1 MKRRALIS
9 VTDKSGIIEL
19 ARALTQANVEI
30 IATRGTV
37 KELRSAGIDAI
48 DIESVTGVG
57 ELAGGKVKTLH
68 PSIFAAILFDRDSST
83 EIDEIENAGIA
94 AIDFVVVNLYRFDEK
109 RVESEI
115 DIGGVAL
122 LRAGAKNHK
131 HVTVLTQP
139 SQYDEVIES
148 LPLGLSE
155 ERRRELAGMAFA
167 TTMRY
172 EMEISRHFAVPL
184 RYGEN
189 PHQRGSLIKSNQGVA
204 GAKRLDAAK
213 GKELS
218 YNNFL
223 DADAAWS
230 AVSDHPTHAAAI
242 IKHGNPCGI
251 AIAAEPRTAF
261 RKALEC
267 DPVSSYGG
275 VVGFNSTVDGRIAQ
289 DLSEIFL
296 EVIIAPEFTE
306 EAIDIL
312 NKKKDLR
319 ILQVDNP
326 TQLGASTGHLI
337 SGGLLLQERDVI
349 LQDPMEWDLVSG
361 VAADT
366 RVLDDLKFAWRS
378 TRAVKSNA
386 IIIARDGA
394 TVGIGMGQV
403 SRVDSAKLA
412 VSRAGIRS
420 EGAVAASDG
429 FFPFSDGAMELARA
443 GVTAIV
449 QPGGSR
455 RDDEVIDAMASMGIT
470 MYFSGRRHFSH

>member
-9 VTDKSGIIEL
+9 VTDKSGIVEL

-37 KELRSAGIDAI
+37 KELRSAGVEAI
-48 DIESVTGVG
+48 DIEALTGVG

-68 PSIFAAILFDRDSST
+68 PSIFAGILFDRDSST
-83 EIDEIENAGIA
+83 ELDEMQSAGIA
-94 AIDFVVVNLYRFDEK
+94 AIDFLVVNLYRFDEK
-109 RVESEI
+109 RAESEI

-122 LRAGAKNHK
+122 LRAGAKNHQ
-131 HVTVLTQP
+131 HVTVLSHP

-148 LPLGLSE
+148 LPLGLSA

-167 TTMRY
+167 TTMRN
-172 EMEISRHFAVPL
+172 EMEISRHFALPL

-189 PHQRGSLIKSNQGVA
+189 PHQEGSLIKSGQGVA
-204 GAKRLDAAK
+204 GAQRLDGAG

-218 YNNFL
+218 YNNYL

-251 AIAAEPRTAF
+251 AIGAELRAAF

-296 EVIIAPEFTE
+296 EVVVAPDFTE

-312 NKKKDLR
+312 SRKKDLR
-319 ILQVDNP
+319 ILQVDSP
-326 TQLGASTGHLI
+326 TNLGASTGHLI

-349 LQDPMEWDLVSG
+349 LQDSMEWDLVSG
-361 VAADT
+361 DAADPNL
-366 RVLDDLKFAWRS
+366 LDDLKFAWRC

-386 IIIARDGA
+386 IIIAKDGA

-412 VSRAGIRS
+412 VSRAGVRCD
-420 EGAVAASDG
+420 GAVAASDG

-443 GVTAIV
+443 GVKAIV

-455 RDDEVIDAMASMGIT
+455 RDDEVIDAMATMGIT